1 MKGSIHV
8 RTLKD
13 GKTKSYGATFRGPD
27 GKQRWKFFPRE
38 GDAEQFLVEQVRK
51 IHKKEYRPV
60 TPRLFGEVIDHWLDF
75 LTVRVQQ
82 CKLKP
87 STVRAYRVTVNK
99 HIRPTFGPLRSDR
112 ITPGLM
118 KDWDAAQAKL
128 IAEKKAAPESYNF
141 RLTIFGSL
149 LGWARKRAQGYLAD
163 DLLEDLTRIPSDTP
177 ERDYLEPR
185 EINVLLSAATP
196 PDDTILRLL
205 VYSGLRRG
213 EAFAL
218 QWDDIDWGN
227 GQDGGRLFVR
237 RNLVDGRLGTPK
249 TKKSIRQVDIPQA
262 LLDDLAVYKM
272 MYPPLTDGFLL
283 RDEHGTVTAPGV
295 WSRRPFER
303 ILRRAGLRKI
313 GVHALR
319 HTYAPLLINAGE
331 SPKYVQQQLGH
342 RSDAP

>member
-82 CKLKP
+82 GKLKP

-149 LGWARKRAQGYLAD
+149 LGWARKRAASSSGMSTARSPPLASGVAG
-163 DLLEDLTRIPSDTP
+163 PSNASFVGP
-177 ERDYLEPR
+177 ASGR
-185 EINVLLSAATP
+185 SASMP
-196 PDDTILRLL
+196 
-205 VYSGLRRG
+205 S
-213 EAFAL
+213 
-218 QWDDIDWGN
+218 
-227 GQDGGRLFVR
+227 
-237 RNLVDGRLGTPK
+237 GTP
-249 TKKSIRQVDIPQA
+249 
-262 LLDDLAVYKM
+262 M
-272 MYPPLTDGFLL
+272 PPC
-283 RDEHGTVTAPGV
+283 
-295 WSRRPFER
+295 
-303 ILRRAGLRKI
+303 
-313 GVHALR
+313 
-319 HTYAPLLINAGE
+319 
-331 SPKYVQQQLGH
+331 
-342 RSDAP
+342 